1 MWKIEGNSN
10 ELQQKIAEQSIQLKT
25 VFDKQ
30 EKLAGLRQELSQLVT
45 EQKYFNQY
53 VEESN
58 VAADNIRLKKKLLSK
73 HWMVLWQECRYA
85 LNPST
90 HLDFL
95 IYNRIGKKP
104 VLAIEVD
111 GYEYHNED
119 TVQASRDLCKN
130 HIMELYEIPLLRFKT
145 NGSGEREKI
154 VEMLD
159 MLAG

>member
-1 MWKIEGNSN
+1 MNMLIKNP
-10 ELQQKIAEQSIQLKT
+10 ELLN
-25 VFDKQ
+25 
-30 EKLAGLRQELSQLVT
+30 G
-45 EQKYFNQY
+45 
-53 VEESN
+53 
-58 VAADNIRLKKKLLSK
+58 
-73 HWMVLWQECRYA
+73 QECQYA
-85 LNPST
+85 MNPAT

-111 GYEYHNED
+111 GYEYHKED
-119 TVQASRDLCKN
+119 TIQASRDLLKN

-159 MLAG
+159 KLV